1 MKKIIAVL
9 LSVVC
14 IFSCMALP
22 ASALEDAFD
31 DVIGGVGGNLGLEE
45 DRPILYGIIYKMD
58 TLDGVS
64 IMYKPSPSVSFTSP
78 GTYTVT
84 NDTPLSVDYEFVC
97 WEHQETGKHYY
108 AGDKLYID
116 GQEVLLAVWTPKTDN
131 HIRTTRV
138 FLTAIETFRRTL
150 GAFFGFYKVIDDFK
164 ADLAAPKPTYQY
176 KSLADLGTEIINI
189 NTDESYAEHP
199 RQYTLVIK
207 SDKTFDT
214 AFETF
219 DVNFYGDVYT
229 PITGT
234 DYPAYFSV
242 SAETMEYN
250 GEQCQYITISFVDGV
265 PTPATG
271 TKLTI
276 TIPKGYLKYDTG
288 ATNSNDLPVYAAN
301 EAYTLD
307 FLVTSYV

>member
-1 MKKIIAVL
+1 MKKIIAL
-9 LSVVC
+9 LMSVICLVT
-14 IFSCMALP
+14 CMGIP
-22 ASALEDAFD
+22 VSAFEDIPGN
-31 DVIGGVGGNLGLEE
+31 IGGNIGLEPDE
-45 DRPILYGIIYKMD
+45 PIIYGIVYEME

-64 IMYKPSPSVSFTSP
+64 ILYKPSPTFSFSSP

-97 WEHQETGKHYY
+97 WEHEETGKHYY

-116 GQEVLLAVWTPKTDN
+116 GQEVLIAVWKPKTDG

-138 FLTAIETFRRTL
+138 LLTAIEALRRTI

-164 ADLAAPKPTYQY
+164 ADLAAPKPVYEY
-176 KSLADLGTEIINI
+176 SSLADLGTEIINI
-189 NTDESYAEHP
+189 NNDDTYAENP

-207 SDKTFDT
+207 SDKTFE
-214 AFETF
+214 AFYETI
-219 DVNFYGDVYT
+219 DVNFYGDQYQA
-229 PITGT
+229 ITGT
-234 DYPAYFSV
+234 EYPAYFSMT
-242 SAETMEYN
+242 ADTMEYD
-250 GEQCQYITISFVDGV
+250 GEQCQFITISLVDGV

-276 TIPKGYLKYDTG
+276 TLPKGLLKYETG
-288 ATNSNDLPVYAAN
+288 AVTGQNMPVYAAN
-301 EAYTLD
+301 DAYSLN

>member
-1 MKKIIAVL
+1 MKKIIAIL

-14 IFSCMALP
+14 IFTSMGISV
-22 ASALEDAFD
+22 SALD
-31 DVIGGVGGNLGLEE
+31 DVVDSIGGNIGLEPDE
-45 DRPILYGIIYKMD
+45 PIIYGIVYEME

-64 IMYKPSPSVSFTSP
+64 VLYKPSPTFSFSSP
-78 GTYTVT
+78 GTYTIT
-84 NDTPLSVDYEFVC
+84 NDTPLAVDYDFVC
-97 WEHQETGKHYY
+97 WEHEETGKHYY

-116 GQEVLLAVWTPKTDN
+116 GQEVLIAVWKPKTDG

-138 FLTAIETFRRTL
+138 LLTAIEALRRTI

-176 KSLADLGTEIINI
+176 SSIDSLGAEIINI
-189 NTDESYAEHP
+189 NNDDTYAENP
-199 RQYTLVIK
+199 RKYTLVIK
-207 SDKTFDT
+207 SDKTFD
-214 AFETF
+214 AVYETV
-219 DVNFYGDVYT
+219 DVNFYGDQYQA
-229 PITGT
+229 ITGT
-234 DYPAYFSV
+234 DYPAYFSITTD
-242 SAETMEYN
+242 TMEYD
-250 GEQCQYITISFVDGV
+250 GAQCQFITISFVDGV

-276 TIPKGYLKYDTG
+276 TLPKGLLKYDTG
-288 ATNSNDLPVYAAN
+288 AVNSQNMPVYAAN

>member
-1 MKKIIAVL
+1 MKKFIAIL

-22 ASALEDAFD
+22 ASAIED
-31 DVIGGVGGNLGLEE
+31 IPGNIGGNLGLEPDE
-45 DRPILYGIIYKMD
+45 PIIYGIVYEMD
-58 TLDGVS
+58 TLEGVS
-64 IMYKPSPSVSFTSP
+64 IMYKPSPTFSFSSP

-97 WEHQETGKHYY
+97 WEHKDTGKHYY

-131 HIRTTRV
+131 HIRPTRV
-138 FLTAIETFRRTL
+138 FLTAIETLRRTL

-164 ADLAAPKPTYQY
+164 ADLAAPKPTYLY
-176 KSLADLGTEIINI
+176 SSLDDLDTEIINI
-189 NTDESYAEHP
+189 NDDDSYAAHP
-199 RQYTLVIK
+199 REYTLVIK
-207 SDKTFDT
+207 SDKVFDA
-214 AFETF
+214 AFETI
-219 DVNFYGDVYT
+219 DINFYGDKYQ

-234 DYPAYFSV
+234 QYPANFSLTTG
-242 SAETMEYN
+242 TMEYE
-250 GEQCQYITISFVDGV
+250 GEQCQFITISLVDGV

-276 TIPKGYLKYDTG
+276 TIPQGYLKFDSG
-288 ATNSNDLPVYAAN
+288 AVNSQDMPVYSAN

>member
-1 MKKIIAVL
+1 MKKFTAIL
-9 LSVVC
+9 LSVVL
-14 IFSCMALP
+14 IFSCICLP
-22 ASALEDAFD
+22 ASALSD
-31 DVIGGVGGNLGLEE
+31 IPGNIGGNLGLEP
-45 DRPILYGIIYKMD
+45 DKPIIYGITYEME

-64 IMYKPSPSVSFTSP
+64 IMYKPSPTFSFSSP

-97 WEHQETGKHYY
+97 WEHEETGKHYY
-108 AGDKLYID
+108 AGEKLYID

-164 ADLAAPKPTYQY
+164 ADLSAPKPTYRY
-176 KSLADLGTEIINI
+176 STLAALGTEIINI
-189 NTDESYAEHP
+189 NNDETYAENP
-199 RQYTLVIK
+199 RQYKLVIK
-207 SDKTFDT
+207 SDKVFDS
-214 AFETF
+214 AYETF
-219 DVNFYGDVYT
+219 DINFYGDKYT
-229 PITGT
+229 PISGT
-234 DYPAYFSV
+234 EYPAYFSLT
-242 SAETMEYN
+242 AETMEYD
-250 GEQCQYITISFVDGV
+250 GKQCQFITISLVDGV

-276 TIPKGYLKYDTG
+276 TIPKGYLKYDSG
-288 ATNSNDLPVYAAN
+288 ATNSQNMPVYNAN